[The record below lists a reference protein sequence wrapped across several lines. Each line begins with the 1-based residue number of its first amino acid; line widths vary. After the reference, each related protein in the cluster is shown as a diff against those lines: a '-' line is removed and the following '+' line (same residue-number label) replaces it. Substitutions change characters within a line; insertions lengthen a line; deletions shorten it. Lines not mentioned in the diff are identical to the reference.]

1 MCVCEQVADTQA
13 PVGLKVFPESGCV
26 PVGGATEL
34 RLVVHPETVGHF
46 EGRVCVRLR
55 EGRPLSLKLAGTVE
69 QPCVSIDQVS
79 ETATPPW
86 TRRIY
91 ILLHISLSLSC
102 RSCSGLEECTLGPL
116 QACPLLSATR

>member
-1 MCVCEQVADTQA
+1 MLIFTLCVCVCVCVCVQVADTQA

-79 ETATPPW
+79 QTATSLDQKNL
-86 TRRIY
+86 RF
-91 ILLHISLSLSC
+91 LSLFSH
-102 RSCSGLEECTLGPL
+102 S
-116 QACPLLSATR
+116 LL